1 MLWTALLQAKQLFLL
16 LLRLGFWH
24 FPQQFESFIISH
36 HEACLLLQHSELL
49 HFCEWKIWEQQL
61 LLLLQL
67 MSVHNAIKMQKIA
80 QTRDYCIIGKS
91 CWRGTISLPLEL
103 ILMFQVSSLFFPH
116 CDIVEV
122 DLFIGMHNIEKWGN
136 S

>member
-1 MLWTALLQAKQLFLL
+1 MRTAAAAIAAADVCTQCYKNAKNSANK
-16 LLRLGFWH
+16 G
-24 FPQQFESFIISH
+24 
-36 HEACLLLQHSELL
+36 LL
-49 HFCEWKIWEQQL
+49 HHREVVLK
-61 LLLLQL
+61 
-67 MSVHNAIKMQKIA
+67 N
-80 QTRDYCIIGKS
+80 
-91 CWRGTISLPLEL
+91 LEL